1 MLDAARVLQATVPTG
16 SQTRA
21 YIPLSS
27 VNIPGKPGYHPGL
40 QRHRL
45 LSRTLLGRR
54 PFSRMIGS
62 PARERI
68 GFHDFR
74 RSVLQLPASEGG
86 AQRIGLPLHR
96 VPNGTYSEV
105 AIERVG
111 QIEMGCIRTRRYDN
125 ELASMESLMLLD
137 LLQRALRRRLLTL
150 PKGEETVLNKH
161 VFMLAQHDPSLDY
174 NLLDLMAEI
183 LWQATESKL

>member
-1 MLDAARVLQATVPTG
+1 LLDAARVLQATVPTG

-21 YIPLSS
+21 YIPLCS

-40 QRHRL
+40 QHHRL
-45 LSRTLLGRR
+45 LFRTLLGRR

-62 PARERI
+62 PSRERI

-74 RSVLQLPASEGG
+74 RSVLLLPASESG
-86 AQRIGLPLHR
+86 AQRIALPLHR
-96 VPNGTYSEV
+96 VPHGTYSEI

-125 ELASMESLMLLD
+125 KLASMESLMLLY
-137 LLQRALRRRLLTL
+137 LLQHALSRRLLTC
-150 PKGEETVLNKH
+150 PRARRP
-161 VFMLAQHDPSLDY
+161 F
-174 NLLDLMAEI
+174 
-183 LWQATESKL
+183 

>member
-1 MLDAARVLQATVPTG
+1 MVPTG
-16 SQTRA
+16 SHSRA
-21 YIPLSS
+21 FIPFRS

-74 RSVLQLPASEGG
+74 RSALLLPASESG

-96 VPNGTYSEV
+96 GPHGTYSEMV
-105 AIERVG
+105 IERVG

-125 ELASMESLMLLD
+125 KLASME
-137 LLQRALRRRLLTL
+137 
-150 PKGEETVLNKH
+150 
-161 VFMLAQHDPSLDY
+161 
-174 NLLDLMAEI
+174 
-183 LWQATESKL
+183 